1 MRIFVSLL
9 CFVIVP
15 TLLLVL
21 GGNSVSPDEGS
32 AQEASGVALALI
44 FGALALYAIG
54 FFLLLKRLFHIIRG
68 TKPNR
73 TIRKEPPRFNSETDD
88 RSEYYEK
95 HYSDRRQW
103 LNSQL
108 KSRSTEKEREVFTD
122 ELAELND
129 IFSAEMETKQ
139 RGGSPRLTPEER
151 RRVEKEE
158 KDKSYGPKNK
168 KIICKLCG
176 EKGTVR
182 VKSVRTK
189 ETTKEYGVIGA
200 KGSIK
205 EIRGNRYSCGNCG
218 GDWFEQTV

>member
-1 MRIFVSLL
+1 MRVFFFLILPTVMFV
-9 CFVIVP
+9 V
-15 TLLLVL
+15 
-21 GGNSVSPDEGS
+21 GGNSISVDDSG
-32 AQEASGVALALI
+32 AQEASGSTLGLL
-44 FGALALYAIG
+44 FGAIALYAIG
-54 FFLLLKRLFHIIRG
+54 VFRLLKLLFHMVTG
-68 TKPNR
+68 TKPKGSPK
-73 TIRKEPPRFNSETDD
+73 KEPPRFNPETDD